1 MVTSTFWRRVPSLPV
16 TVRRWAGPKVSEVCP
31 VLAEVRVKSVK
42 VRVAPSR
49 VSEAENGV
57 SGFVAKSGT
66 TRVWRWWSNSIR
78 RNLLSICGLVE
89 ESIAADGCGA
99 SFVCPGFQPKSR
111 TSSARVVRARAGGG
125 CLVEESIAVDGCGA
139 SFVCPGFE
147 PKSRTSSA
155 SVVRPRAGGRVMVGG
170 YRAGGYRRG
179 SGIGL
184 SWTRVASELRTIP
197 FTFVGLALSREFHDD
212 GGRVWSRSQ
221 TRWTAET
228 APPGLKPGWS
238 SSGHAALKGRSSTV
252 LRAFVWF
259 CSSTGGSVFLLGPRM
274 HFGLDSRDGAKVKV
288 MGRNDTKPYGSRGGC
303 FALHDLACRFE
314 VDLRWPRAFFWRAAG

>member
-99 SFVCPGFQPKSR
+99 SFVCPGFQPK
-111 TSSARVVRARAGGG
+111 G
-125 CLVEESIAVDGCGA
+125 
-139 SFVCPGFE
+139 
-147 PKSRTSSA
+147 RTSSA
-155 SVVRPRAGGRVMVGG
+155 SVVRARAGGRVMVGG

-179 SGIGL
+179 IGIGL

-238 SSGHAALKGRSSTV
+238 SSGHAALKRRSSTV